1 MNNCKRNIDYVIVKR
16 QSNCLLQQLL
26 TSIVNF
32 FAVYLLS
39 SVLSSIRSGFVTLT
53 LDYALAYPDNKLDV
67 SAIS

>member
-1 MNNCKRNIDYVIVKR
+1 MNNCKRNIGYVIVKR

-32 FAVYLLS
+32 SAVYLLS

>member
-1 MNNCKRNIDYVIVKR
+1 MNNCKRSIDYIIVKC

-39 SVLSSIRSGFVTLT
+39 SVLGSIRSGFVTLT